1 MMTAPNPIADT
12 STAADLRCALA
23 RALPPAAGGR
33 IRAGRSA
40 SAPGAPRTPCRPDS
54 STRPASPPPPSSAT
68 PRSPPPSSPPGQCL
82 PQRAVVVPPRA
93 VDSPS
98 HSAAPSTCPAARK
111 RWSTTPVCGR
121 PRRRRLADGRLSRS
135 GWHGSASDR
144 SSSATATIATS
155 HVEERKA
162 DRALERC
169 SLDAKRQTE
178 NEGGADLEVD
188 LALVVAEPAVV
199 GEHVDARGRHLHLL
213 ELRRRRLHHRVL
225 DLAYAD
231 HPLAGGLHLSPSHVA
246 SVQGPHHP
254 PTQGRL
260 AQSCR
265 HAADEWH
272 RCSMEQALEAGLVW
286 TLFQVMRMH
295 ATLRCS

>member
-135 GWHGSASDR
+135 GWHGSASDC
-144 SSSATATIATS
+144 SSSAN
-155 HVEERKA
+155 EDGA
-162 DRALERC
+162 DRLHHSILDLAHADHALAGRLHLVPGHE
-169 SLDAKRQTE
+169 DAC
-178 NEGGADLEVD
+178 D
-188 LALVVAEPAVV
+188 LALLLVEVDERLVQDVKRKVVEQRTCCSATSAPPWQM
-199 GEHVDARGRHLHLL
+199 RP
-213 ELRRRRLHHRVL
+213 RR
-225 DLAYAD
+225 
-231 HPLAGGLHLSPSHVA
+231 
-246 SVQGPHHP
+246 
-254 PTQGRL
+254 
-260 AQSCR
+260 
-265 HAADEWH
+265 
-272 RCSMEQALEAGLVW
+272 
-286 TLFQVMRMH
+286 
-295 ATLRCS
+295 